1 MIKEPHAI
9 NLPLAGVDSEHCA
22 LIVDNG
28 LSKIPGITSHKV
40 ELNNNRAVIN
50 TNGEMEVI
58 PQAVKA
64 IRGLGYD
71 VETIKKTFP
80 ILNMS
85 CASCAI
91 SSQTILENIPGV
103 VNVSVNY
110 ANATALVEYVPTLTD
125 TEEFK
130 KALQSIGYD
139 LLIDETEEAK
149 DSLEDLHRRSFK
161 KLKKRLQLKALPK
174 SPLGGFR
181 G

>member
-1 MIKEPHAI
+1 MI
-9 NLPLAGVDSEHCA
+9 
-22 LIVDNG
+22 
-28 LSKIPGITSHKV
+28 
-40 ELNNNRAVIN
+40 
-50 TNGEMEVI
+50 
-58 PQAVKA
+58 
-64 IRGLGYD
+64 LGYD

-161 KLKKRLQLKALPK
+161 KLKNQRPF
-174 SPLGGFR
+174 SN
-181 G
+181 